1 MNSDLNVMYSKR
13 AESGFTLIE
22 LMIAVALM
30 LLVSFAVINVY
41 LTTRST
47 TKAQTAVARMNEN
60 WQTNSENIA
69 REFREL
75 SFMGCVPVGTN
86 LDSNGDSTIKSHQ
99 LRNGSTRNYSAAQ
112 VNVVSVLKQVGA
124 SDPDVPSNAIAG
136 NAIISVSH
144 AANDGAHLL
153 TAMPDRGGSGIRFKS
168 NPHITTPPS
177 GVLAVIS
184 DCRSGEI
191 FKVAG
196 ASSNP
201 TAATNWKIAP
211 LSDLIV
217 QYGEDA
223 RVAPLTVSQFYLA
236 PSDRVAGERSTTAL
250 YRRTLNVDGVSW
262 NSATQIARDVTS
274 MQITAAVDG
283 GGYVPDPINVAWS
296 AGLVPEKVMGI
307 NLTFVMQGPPDA
319 RANGAVLTRTFT
331 TYISARARA
340 L

>member
-1 MNSDLNVMYSKR
+1 MYSKR

-30 LLVSFAVINVY
+30 LVVSFAVISVY
-41 LTTRST
+41 VTTRST

-69 REFREL
+69 KEFREL

-86 LDSNGDSTIKSHQ
+86 VDASGNSTIRSDQ

-112 VNVVSVLKQVGA
+112 VNAVSVLKQVGT
-124 SDPDVPSNAIAG
+124 SDSDAPSNAIAG
-136 NAIISVSH
+136 NAILEVTH

-153 TAMPDRGGSGIRFKS
+153 IAMPDRGNSGIRFKS
-168 NPHITTPPS
+168 NPRITTPQS

-184 DCRSGEI
+184 DCKSGEI

-211 LSDLIV
+211 
-217 QYGEDA
+217 
-223 RVAPLTVSQFYLA
+223 FY
-236 PSDRVAGERSTTAL
+236 
-250 YRRTLNVDGVSW
+250 
-262 NSATQIARDVTS
+262 
-274 MQITAAVDG
+274 
-283 GGYVPDPINVAWS
+283 
-296 AGLVPEKVMGI
+296 
-307 NLTFVMQGPPDA
+307 NLK
-319 RANGAVLTRTFT
+319 R
-331 TYISARARA
+331 
-340 L
+340 